1 MVLDNTAL
9 TELLENIIEELTEKI
24 TYANRMDALHE
35 LLEELGLQRMMPT
48 PTVLET
54 LKNGKIVVI
63 GQSEIK
69 EDVMRAIAKKL
80 GIKNEF
86 EFVLDYYGAE
96 KYPYKK
102 LQYTSTYRLVMFG
115 PIPHSTSGKG
125 DSSSAIAEMESRKDM
140 YPRVVRLC
148 AGNELKI
155 TKTGFKRALYQL
167 IDEGYLEQS
176 A

>member
-1 MVLDNTAL
+1 MVLGNKEL
-9 TELLENIIEELTEKI
+9 TELLENIFDELNRRI
-24 TYANRMDALHE
+24 TYANRMDTLAE
-35 LLEELGLQRMMPT
+35 LLEELGMQQMMPSSNVFET
-48 PTVLET
+48 P
-54 LKNGKIVVI
+54 KNGKIVVI

-69 EDVMRAIAKKL
+69 EDMMRAIAKKL
-80 GIKNEF
+80 GIQNEF

-115 PIPHSTSGKG
+115 PVPHSTSGKG
-125 DSSSAIAEMESRKDM
+125 DSSSTIAEMESRTDM

-155 TKTGFKRALYQL
+155 TKTGFKKALYQL
-167 IDEGYLEQS
+167 IDEGFLELS
-176 A
+176 T